1 MYDSIQG
8 WLGEKLGSVTEGT
21 EIEKPWNWYAL
32 NTYTFVK
39 QLPKDRNVLT

>member
-8 WLGEKLGSVTEGT
+8 WLGEDLKT
-21 EIEKPWNWYAL
+21 KDWNWYAL